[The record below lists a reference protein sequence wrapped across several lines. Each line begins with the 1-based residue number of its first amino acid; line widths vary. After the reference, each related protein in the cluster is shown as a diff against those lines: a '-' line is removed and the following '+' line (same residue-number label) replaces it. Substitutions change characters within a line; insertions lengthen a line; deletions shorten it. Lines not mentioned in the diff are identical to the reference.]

1 MFGRVRVPTVV
12 KCKVTLIYNYVRL
25 RLTKP
30 RKRQAPDLHFALV
43 GPGPAGLQP
52 APGASLEATDRT
64 ARSSEALR
72 GLERGLWIPFRLTT
86 LIPTSNLN
94 AV

>member
-1 MFGRVRVPTVV
+1 MRMFGRVRVPTVV

-52 APGASLEATDRT
+52 APGASLEATEPPEVRRLCE
-64 ARSSEALR
+64 AWSGGYGFRS
-72 GLERGLWIPFRLTT
+72 G
-86 LIPTSNLN
+86 
-94 AV
+94 